1 MIGRD
6 SNDDIDLYGAKPW
19 IAGLIFSGAL
29 IALMFGLAAG
39 FA

>member
-1 MIGRD
+1 MIGQD
-6 SNDDIDLYGAKPW
+6 SNDDIDLYGLAPW
-19 IAGLIFSGAL
+19 IVGALFAGAL